1 VENFVSP
8 EIGTSGRMPQSL
20 RFFFWRRVE
29 WGPQERSEPRQER
42 WYIEAQKSH
51 DRPQQQAQVLTG
63 GSQNRMH

>member
-1 VENFVSP
+1 
-8 EIGTSGRMPQSL
+8 MPQSL